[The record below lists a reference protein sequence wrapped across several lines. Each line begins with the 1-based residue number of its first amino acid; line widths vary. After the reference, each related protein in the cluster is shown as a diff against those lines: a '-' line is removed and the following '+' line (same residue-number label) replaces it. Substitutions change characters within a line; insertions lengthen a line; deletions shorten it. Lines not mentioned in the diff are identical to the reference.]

1 MGRLIAILL
10 GGAAL
15 ALYVPLLLPDQLSAV
30 NELWQKLLTP
40 DWYARVLQ
48 AGPRHLRRPRARPA
62 GRARPR
68 VRRPRSPEDRP
79 ALTRGAARHTR
90 PAPAPQREGAAN
102 DDHEPR
108 RPSGR

>member
-40 DWYARVLQ
+40 DWYARVLL
-48 AGPRHLRRPRARPA
+48 AGPGIFA
-62 GRARPR
+62 GLALVLLA
-68 VRRPRSPEDRP
+68 VR
-79 ALTRGAARHTR
+79 G
-90 PAPAPQREGAAN
+90 RE
-102 DDHEPR
+102 
-108 RPSGR
+108 